1 MPLFGNLASMP
12 LPDLIQWLGISQKT
26 GTLEVEKSRVTK
38 RVFFKEGRIIACSTE
53 DPNELLGHFLVS
65 RGRLTEQVLSQALS
79 RQETTR
85 QHLGTILVE
94 MGAINREDLI
104 RHLEAKAEE
113 TIFSLFDW
121 DDAEFRFHDNQLLE
135 ANIFPVSLRVEDV
148 LLRGAQRFD
157 EIKELRAVFHSP
169 GIVLQRTDRQPPQE
183 VFRNRMARRICD
195 MINGERT
202 VAEILLQS
210 HGSEFLVTKF
220 LYELYHNGF
229 VEIVEIR
236 AVPQEGPV
244 PSAEPVP
251 APIHAAAPPT
261 NLHVAPPAP
270 RASEP
275 AGAASAVMAVPEIA
289 RAEPAGDGRIEEAR
303 RLLARGEYDEALE
316 ILNATHAAQPG
327 NDPLRRMIA
336 EAEVSF
342 VEKAYRHYL
351 PPNKVPVLVRTME
364 SLTAESLSPAE
375 YFLLSRIDGT
385 WDVKSIIQITPLRE
399 VDVLRTLKR
408 MREKG
413 FIELKEG
420 A

>member
-1 MPLFGNLASMP
+1 
-12 LPDLIQWLGISQKT
+12 
-26 GTLEVEKSRVTK
+26 
-38 RVFFKEGRIIACSTE
+38 VFA
-53 DPNELLGHFLVS
+53 
-65 RGRLTEQVLSQALS
+65 LT
-79 RQETTR
+79 R
-85 QHLGTILVE
+85 ILVPTSLGE
-94 MGAINREDLI
+94 PSKTAIKYGVAFARQFN
-104 RHLEAKAEE
+104 A
-113 TIFSLFDW
+113 
-121 DDAEFRFHDNQLLE
+121 QLYL
-135 ANIFPVSLRVEDV
+135 VHV
-148 LLRGAQRFD
+148 LGV
-157 EIKELRAVFHSP
+157 KELDAA
-169 GIVLQRTDRQPPQE
+169 LET
-183 VFRNRMARRICD
+183 
-195 MINGERT
+195 ERVMET
-202 VAEILLQS
+202 LGGDAS
-210 HGSEFLVTKF
+210 T
-220 LYELYHNGF
+220 
-229 VEIVEIR
+229 
-236 AVPQEGPV
+236 A

-261 NLHVAPPAP
+261 NLHVAPPTP

>member
-79 RQETTR
+79 RQEITR

-121 DDAEFRFHDNQLLE
+121 DDAEFRFHDNQLME

-157 EIKELRAVFHSP
+157 EIKEIRTVFHSP
-169 GIVLQRTDRQPPQE
+169 GIVLRRTDRQPPQE

-195 MINGERT
+195 LINGERT
-202 VAEILLQS
+202 VGEILLQS

-229 VEIVEIR
+229 VEIVETR
-236 AVPQEGPV
+236 QVPQAGPLPAAEPAPV
-244 PSAEPVP
+244 PVR
-251 APIHAAAPPT
+251 AADPPT
-261 NLHVAPPAP
+261 NLVAPPPPAP
-270 RASEP
+270 AR
-275 AGAASAVMAVPEIA
+275 AASAVMTAPAVSEAAPST
-289 RAEPAGDGRIEEAR
+289 DGRMEEAR
-303 RLLARGEYDEALE
+303 RMLARGDYDEALD
-316 ILNATHAAQPG
+316 ILNAAHAAQPG

-351 PPNKVPVLVRTME
+351 PPNKVPVLLRTMD
-364 SLTAESLSPAE
+364 SLTAENLSPAE
-375 YFLLSRIDGT
+375 YFLLSRVDGT

-413 FIELKEG
+413 FIELKDC